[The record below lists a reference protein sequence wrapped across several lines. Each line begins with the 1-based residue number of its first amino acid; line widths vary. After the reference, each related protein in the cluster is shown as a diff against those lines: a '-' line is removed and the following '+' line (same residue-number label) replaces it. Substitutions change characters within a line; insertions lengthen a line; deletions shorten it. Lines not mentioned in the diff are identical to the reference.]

1 MNNGDELASN
11 SYKSKGR
18 SRSFSDIDQ
27 ESRLRMKNPNRHV
40 VVEYKN
46 RRSRKATNALWGTMD
61 LKSIASDIESELPP
75 SSDAPAQL
83 DVLTDT
89 ASHAVARAP
98 EPELQADTEEVTAS
112 GQNVL
117 PGSQND
123 FPGDQGHTGPDAP
136 ERPDEAI
143 SPSETTS
150 RKPLTKKRRNRDRAE
165 TTIQSDILRELATLE
180 KENAELKQEL
190 IISLRAEND
199 QLKLML
205 LRLAKRR
212 SGR

>member
-1 MNNGDELASN
+1 
-11 SYKSKGR
+11 
-18 SRSFSDIDQ
+18 
-27 ESRLRMKNPNRHV
+27 MKNPNRHV